1 MSAPAELKV
10 PFVSQLHGKSLNLRA
25 QTVAFIFSVD
35 LYLCVYVLIFDVV
48 LIKIQ
53 GVKAVKD
60 PLHEIDVWEGAVI
73 VDVDPL
79 SQVIA
84 TPFQQEVLL
93 ELEVLEGMVKLLREH
108 KLSNSWL

>member
-25 QTVAFIFSVD
+25 ETVAFIFSVD

-53 GVKAVKD
+53 RVKA
-60 PLHEIDVWEGAVI
+60 L
-73 VDVDPL
+73 
-79 SQVIA
+79 
-84 TPFQQEVLL
+84 
-93 ELEVLEGMVKLLREH
+93 
-108 KLSNSWL
+108 